1 MIIWENFLS
10 LLPALWHKTRFKER
24 MCHSTTT
31 TQNRESSP
39 SISNTYNQSANK
51 SMKHSLH
58 YKNPH
63 EIAISSLEWQ
73 IVTKINTLNHKLFAT
88 NSLRIGRLIFP
99 LTTIK
104 SLQVKDSFIR
114 EAFKLIKNSG
124 QGPQIVI
131 DAFSSL

>member
-1 MIIWENFLS
+1 
-10 LLPALWHKTRFKER
+10 
-24 MCHSTTT
+24 
-31 TQNRESSP
+31 
-39 SISNTYNQSANK
+39 
-51 SMKHSLH
+51 MKHSLH

-99 LTTIK
+99 LTTNK